1 MANLLGLKHPS
12 QQPLQQLPQFLDR
25 ILLNLAD
32 GLLADAQLFGDFRL
46 RVAILIQSLQHLSLP
61 FAQSF

>member
-25 ILLNLAD
+25 LLLNLAD
-32 GLLADAQLFGDFRL
+32 GLLADAQFVGDFCFRPF
-46 RVAILIQSLQHLSLP
+46 VPIQLLDYLPLP
-61 FAQSF
+61 FA